1 MYTVGQIAMPRIPML
16 GTGIPRING
25 RSVQLPP
32 KQRAPIYG
40 TPEHVAWSK
49 HVRARAGYRC
59 EVCGT
64 SEGRMYADHI
74 KEVKDGGRL
83 LDLANG
89 QCLCA
94 SHHQTKTM
102 IERAKRALHEWK
114 GL

>member
-1 MYTVGQIAMPRIPML
+1 MPRIPLL
-16 GTGIPRING
+16 GKAIPQLNG

-32 KQRAPIYG
+32 KQRADIYG

-94 SHHQTKTM
+94 SHHQAKTM

-114 GL
+114 GT

>member
-1 MYTVGQIAMPRIPML
+1 MPRIPML

-49 HVRARAGYRC
+49 HVIMRAHKQC
-59 EVCGT
+59 QKCGAT
-64 SEGRMYADHI
+64 HGRMYADHI
-74 KEVKDGGRL
+74 KELRDGGKA
-83 LDLANG
+83 LDPSNG

-94 SHHQTKTM
+94 SCHTAKTM
-102 IERAKRALHEWK
+102 VERAKRALHEWK